1 MSKNNQKKND
11 TLYIIP
17 EEKYFSYLLLIEE
30 DRIAIKNLLESHFNK
45 NNVLSEEIFSVLCE
59 YYGALFHL
67 EATLFAEE
75 SIASYDK
82 EKKGYLIESKY
93 ATRAVI
99 FLEVVNL
106 SKKVLL
112 QYNISLLRH

>member
-11 TLYIIP
+11 ALYFLP
-17 EEKYFSYLLLIEE
+17 EEKYFSYLLSIEE

-45 NNVLSEEIFSVLCE
+45 SSTLSEEIFSVLCE
-59 YYGALFHL
+59 CYGALFHL

-75 SIASYDK
+75 AIVSYDK
-82 EKKGYLIESKY
+82 ENKGYLLDSGC
-93 ATRAVI
+93 AARAVI

-106 SKKVLL
+106 SKKDLH
-112 QYNISLLRH
+112 QYNISILRH